1 MKTQKHAVTQS
12 PLQNRGGYR
21 SPIIHAVERAIQLA
35 IERTI
40 ERIIGLTI
48 ERTITR
54 ILSRYRPQMPSIS
67 VMGMVMVI
75 VMGMMTVLVGG
86 CDVYQVSFD
95 RDNDLDTS
103 NPAYI
108 PAPPGNLT
116 IRKWVVNQRNIAL
129 EWEIQSAGHDG
140 FLIEKSFGDD
150 QPFEEFAR
158 LAPDRTIFSDTT
170 RHLSPRMLYRV
181 TSYVERDGELHR
193 RLTDPLSIGYGD
205 FSIMSQAVLYESPQG
220 IYRVG
225 TVWRDNIDIRVRDG
239 YDIVAIRDDGH
250 EYLIVSIDPRP
261 RFEYFVNELFEEPD
275 ADRFRFLRID
285 AYYHE
290 GDEKRTYSS
299 IQAELNR

>member
-1 MKTQKHAVTQS
+1 MKTQKNAEPQS
-12 PLQNRGGYR
+12 PLQNRGGSL
-21 SPIIHAVERAIQLA
+21 SPTIHAVERTVEQTT
-35 IERTI
+35 ERTI
-40 ERIIGLTI
+40 E
-48 ERTITR
+48 R
-54 ILSRYRPQMPSIS
+54 ILSRYRPLMPSLS
-67 VMGMVMVI
+67 VMGMII

-86 CDVYQVSFD
+86 CDLYQVSFD
-95 RDNDLDTS
+95 RDNDLDIS

-116 IRKWVVNQRNIAL
+116 IRKGVVNQRNIAL

-140 FLIEKSFGDD
+140 FLIEKSTADD
-150 QPFEEFAR
+150 QPFVEFAR
-158 LAPDRTIFSDTT
+158 LAPDRAIFSDTT
-170 RHLSPRMLYRV
+170 RQLSPRMLYRV
-181 TSYVERDGELHR
+181 TSYVERDGVLHR
-193 RLTDPLSIGYGD
+193 RLTDPLSTGYGD

-290 GDEKRTYSS
+290 GDEKRIYSS
-299 IQAELNR
+299 IKAELNR